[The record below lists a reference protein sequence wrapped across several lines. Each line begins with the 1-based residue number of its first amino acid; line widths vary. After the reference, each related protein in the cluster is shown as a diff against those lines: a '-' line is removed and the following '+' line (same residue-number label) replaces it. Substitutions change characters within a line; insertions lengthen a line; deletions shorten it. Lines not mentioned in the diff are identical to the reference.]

1 MIKST
6 LKVTIAIVLL
16 ASCKQKPA
24 EIPFAK
30 TPSGLEYKIT
40 HTNEKEKIVQHGQVI
55 KLHFKYVLKSK
66 DTILMNTFEHLPQ
79 LLQFDTTQKAM
90 YSVFEIL
97 PKCRK
102 GDKIEFK
109 LSTDTLVKM
118 GQLQFN
124 DVFKK
129 GDFIIGT
136 VEILN
141 VFSSDNKTLIDE
153 DIKKDLEVEKNKEIK
168 IIKDYLAKNK
178 ITAIQTPEGVFVQIK
193 KPGLETNKID
203 STKQA
208 NVFYKGYL
216 LNGETFDSNIN
227 PANPK
232 SKPLEVRVGEGK
244 VIQGW
249 DIALKYFAK
258 GASGS
263 IFIPAVLGYGPQPMS
278 STTQGYDNLVFDLEI
293 VDVFKKPAIKLQ
305 APQLPAGINAQP
317 R

>member
-6 LKVTIAIVLL
+6 LKLTLAIVLL

-24 EIPFAK
+24 EVAVMK
-30 TPSGLEYKIT
+30 TPSGLEYTIT
-40 HTNEKEKIVQHGQVI
+40 HTNEKEKLVQHGQIV

-66 DTILMNTFEHLPQ
+66 DSILANTFEHIPQ
-79 LLQFDTTQKAM
+79 LIKIDTTQKSK
-90 YSVFEIL
+90 YSVFEIM
-97 PKCRK
+97 PKTRK

-124 DVFKK
+124 EIFKK
-129 GDFIIGT
+129 GDFINGT
-136 VEILN
+136 IEILN
-141 VFSSDNKTLIDE
+141 VFSSDNQSLIDE
-153 DIKKDLEVEKNKEIK
+153 DLKKDLEIEKSKEIK
-168 IIKDYLAKNK
+168 IIKNYLAKNK
-178 ITAIQTPEGVFVQIK
+178 INAIQTPEGVFVQIK
-193 KPGLETNKID
+193 KPGVESNKID
-203 STKQA
+203 TTKQA

-232 SKPLEVRVGEGK
+232 AKPLEVRVGEGK

-258 GASGS
+258 GGSGS

-278 STTQGYDNLVFDLEI
+278 LTSIGYDNLAFDIEI
-293 VDVFKKPAIKLQ
+293 ADVIKKPVLKLQ
-305 APQLPAGINAQP
+305 PPQMPAGVNVQP